1 MMQPKRAARIVLM
14 LFDKG
19 EVLHVLIAC
28 IPSSKLLNTW
38 WEMQAYF
45 STLSVGIMHL
55 GLEIWE
61 CLEDVRFEVFAVLPT
76 GSQETEG

>member
-1 MMQPKRAARIVLM
+1 
-14 LFDKG
+14 
-19 EVLHVLIAC
+19 LIAC
-28 IPSSKLLNTW
+28 IPSKLLNNW

-61 CLEDVRFEVFAVLPT
+61 CLEDVRFSLFYRQVLKR
-76 GSQETEG
+76 QKDE